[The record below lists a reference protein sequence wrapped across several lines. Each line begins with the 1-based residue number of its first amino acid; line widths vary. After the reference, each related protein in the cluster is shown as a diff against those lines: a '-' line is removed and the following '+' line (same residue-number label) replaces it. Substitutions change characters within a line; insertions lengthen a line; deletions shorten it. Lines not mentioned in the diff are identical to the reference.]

1 MKKISILS
9 FIWVCSLVVTACSG
23 MTGVTSS
30 SGKTPLA
37 SATPANANATA
48 SQSIIATTAAPSPA
62 AVAATPSPIIASCGL
77 LNSYDIASLFTQAR
91 TETQPSQPQE
101 SQVSHPIFSTAK
113 AQGSEV
119 TCAVYSF
126 INPDVK
132 DMRLLQINYWIDIP
146 DPSASSSWE
155 QAWTQLK
162 SEGGKEISGIGQAA
176 YFDNGQLTLQQNGI
190 YITIKVIGP
199 AMNAVANAGNDPQLN
214 VEKFVAQD
222 MLNKLQ

>member
-1 MKKISILS
+1 MKKIRILS
-9 FIWVCSLVVTACSG
+9 LVWVCALIVSACSG
-23 MTGVTSS
+23 TTGLFRGN
-30 SGKTPLA
+30 GKTPLA

-48 SQSIIATTAAPSPA
+48 GQSILATTAAPSPA
-62 AVAATPSPIIASCGL
+62 ATIATPSPIIGSCGL

-91 TETQPSQPQE
+91 TETQPPQPQE
-101 SQVSHPIFSTAK
+101 SQVSHPIFSTVN
-113 AQGSEV
+113 AQGREI

-146 DPSASSSWE
+146 DPSASGLWE

-162 SEGGKEISGIGQAA
+162 SEGGKEIPGIGQAA

-199 AMNAVANAGNDPQLN
+199 AMNAVANAGSDPQLN

-222 MLNKLQ
+222 MLKKLQ